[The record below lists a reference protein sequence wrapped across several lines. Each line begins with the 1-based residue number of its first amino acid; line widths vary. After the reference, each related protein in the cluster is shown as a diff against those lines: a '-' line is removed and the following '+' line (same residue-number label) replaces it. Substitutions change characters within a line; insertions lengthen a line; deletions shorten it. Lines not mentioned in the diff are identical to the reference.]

1 MYVEYTGPPVPPE
14 TMNAW
19 SKTLSAPIP
28 KTTST
33 KKCAGL
39 SNGKVMRQKVRQV
52 PVPSSAD
59 AS

>member
-19 SKTLSAPIP
+19 SKILSAPMP

-33 KKCAGL
+33 KKWAGL
-39 SNGKVMRQKVRQV
+39 SSGNVIRQNVRQV
-52 PVPSSAD
+52 PVPSTAA